1 MNLNL
6 SEIKQRLK
14 NWHFYKAYSLSS
26 EGGGGLEKQL
36 NAIERAIEALDECDA
51 VIIRMRYFDRYEVGT
66 MAKKLCIS
74 RQAVYKRM
82 ETILARIAFCLTQNG

>member
-14 NWHFYKAYSLSS
+14 NWHFYKAYSSSS
-26 EGGGGLEKQL
+26 EDGGGLEKQL

-51 VIIRMRYFDRYEVGT
+51 VIIRMRYFDRYEVGII
-66 MAKKLCIS
+66 AKKLCIS

-82 ETILARIAFCLTQNG
+82 ETILARIVFCLTQSG